1 MKKNKLKI
9 LLFMMLYAMSYIGT
23 IQAKD
28 NIIIAKNVNDTPTVV
43 ASIVVDNTFTPNSL
57 FLHRK
62 KDSSL
67 ESLTQY
73 YQSATKN
80 DAKLIM
86 QLSFVEDGT
95 QAWMTKELLTSP
107 DKFQGFKQLAD
118 VQVVKKYLWGQYDIY
133 IVDWYVKP
141 MKKVMSWY
149 EAIHCQDGGL
159 CFWSNL
165 ILNGTE
171 SSAIFSDTLTLAL
184 KNTKTT
190 KSDLK
195 YKLNV
200 LPNEGGAYHPQA
212 LEISFDIQWFK
223 QPILIAKINQASAKS
238 NSEPSSVGEFSH
250 FTNFLQSLWQLN
262 YNDIFQ
268 LKLDS
273 PIFKESWQDFN
284 PRKLFVV
291 FSKNHEKKHYITTA
305 YFQHLAKMDSFKIL
319 GVLHA
324 KNERY
329 LIGQASHPVT
339 GGNSE
344 KIMIFSLDNTSSLL
358 IQADQNS
365 SLYNIIYSKMFNQKI
380 TEIVS
385 GRGR

>member
-1 MKKNKLKI
+1 
-9 LLFMMLYAMSYIGT
+9 
-23 IQAKD
+23 
-28 NIIIAKNVNDTPTVV
+28 
-43 ASIVVDNTFTPNSL
+43 
-57 FLHRK
+57 
-62 KDSSL
+62 
-67 ESLTQY
+67 
-73 YQSATKN
+73 
-80 DAKLIM
+80 
-86 QLSFVEDGT
+86 
-95 QAWMTKELLTSP
+95 
-107 DKFQGFKQLAD
+107 
-118 VQVVKKYLWGQYDIY
+118 
-133 IVDWYVKP
+133 
-141 MKKVMSWY
+141 MSWY

-212 LEISFDIQWFK
+212 LEISFDIQWLT
-223 QPILIAKINQASAKS
+223 QPILIAKNDQNSAKS
-238 NSEPSSVGEFSH
+238 NSEKSSGGEFSH
-250 FTNFLQSLWQLN
+250 FTNFLQSLWGLN
-262 YNDIFQ
+262 YNDIFH

-273 PIFKESWQDFN
+273 PIFKQNWQDFD

-305 YFQHLAKMDSFKIL
+305 YLQHLFNMQSFTVL

-329 LIGQASHPVT
+329 LIGLSSHPDA

-358 IQADQNS
+358 IQAGQNT
-365 SLYNIIYSKMFNQKI
+365 SLYSLVYSKMFNQKI